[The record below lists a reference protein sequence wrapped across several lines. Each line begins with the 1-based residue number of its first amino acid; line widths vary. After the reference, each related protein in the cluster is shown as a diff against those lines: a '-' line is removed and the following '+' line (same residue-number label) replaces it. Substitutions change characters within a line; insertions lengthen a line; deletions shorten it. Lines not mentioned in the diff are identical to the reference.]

1 MARSAGACHGVLVID
16 KPAGPSSH
24 DVVAWVRR
32 VLGERRVGHCGTLD
46 PAATGVLVVCVGE
59 ATKLVAWIVDDDKQ
73 YAATI
78 GLGRATTTADAEGET
93 IATADV
99 SDDAFARAIAE
110 IPALCG
116 ALELAPP
123 KVSAVRVDG
132 VRAHALVRAGTPFE
146 LPRRTMLVHT
156 ARVDATDPEL
166 RNITTTF
173 DVGKG
178 TYIRALATELG
189 ERVGVPAHLVTLR
202 RTRAGR
208 FALDA
213 TESVGP
219 LVVVGAGVRPDGKP
233 RHRLAAADGTQGEPL
248 RERVLAALLPVQDA
262 APPSWPRLHVPDADA
277 FARLCN
283 GVQLDRARALPAA
296 GGDAPFAAI
305 ALVGG
310 PSPAASWVVA
320 RLTPGPDARVETL
333 RVLHPQAL
341 PAHEQAPAAPA

>member
-1 MARSAGACHGVLVID
+1 MARSTGTTHGVLVID

-93 IATADV
+93 IATAEV

-110 IPALCG
+110 ISALCG

-146 LPRRTMLVHT
+146 LPRRTMIVHT
-156 ARVDATDPEL
+156 ARVDATDAS
-166 RNITTTF
+166 RRTITATL

-178 TYIRALATELG
+178 TYVRALATELG
-189 ERVGVPAHLVTLR
+189 ERVGVPAHLVVLR

-208 FALDA
+208 FTLDDA
-213 TESVGP
+213 TAVGP
-219 LVVVGAGVRPDGKP
+219 LVVASAGVRPDGKP
-233 RHRLAAADGTQGEPL
+233 RHRLAAADGTDDATL
-248 RERVLAALLPVQDA
+248 RERVLAALLAVEEA
-262 APPSWPRLHVPDADA
+262 APPSWPRLHVPDAEA

-283 GVQLDRARALPAA
+283 GVQLDRARALPAPA
-296 GGDAPFAAI
+296 EGDPPAAI

-310 PSPAASWVVA
+310 PAPAASWVVA
-320 RLTPGPDARVETL
+320 RLTPGPDARVEAL
-333 RVLHPQAL
+333 RVLHPEAP
-341 PAHEQAPAAPA
+341 PAVDRPASEPA